1 MTLMKYNQLEQNYP
15 STFSG
20 LLDKFF
26 NENVGSTLKQFSP
39 AVDASEEAS
48 QYQIQVAVPGLKKKD
63 FHIELVDGKLTI
75 SGERKIEENKE
86 GKNFHTIETQ
96 YGSFTR
102 SFFLPDDVHQEKI
115 SAIYEDGLLKLT
127 LPKSEMATK
136 KYKIEV
142 K

>member
-26 NENVGSTLKQFSP
+26 NENVGTTLKQFSP
-39 AVDASEEAS
+39 AVDVSEEADK
-48 QYQIQVAVPGLKKKD
+48 YQIQVAVPGLKKND
-63 FHIELVDGKLTI
+63 FHIDLIDGKLTI
-75 SGERKIEENKE
+75 SGERKMEDKKE

-96 YGSFTR
+96 YGSFSR
-102 SFFLPDDVHQEKI
+102 SFFLPDDVAQEKV
-115 SAIYEDGLLKLT
+115 SAVYEDGLLKLS
-127 LPKSEMATK
+127 LPKLEHATK